1 MKLVSWN
8 VNGVRAA
15 MKKDLPVEK
24 MFREIRTSVIAK
36 TNNKQT
42 PWESSS
48 LIGEDFY
55 FSRLQ

>member
-1 MKLVSWN
+1 
-8 VNGVRAA
+8 